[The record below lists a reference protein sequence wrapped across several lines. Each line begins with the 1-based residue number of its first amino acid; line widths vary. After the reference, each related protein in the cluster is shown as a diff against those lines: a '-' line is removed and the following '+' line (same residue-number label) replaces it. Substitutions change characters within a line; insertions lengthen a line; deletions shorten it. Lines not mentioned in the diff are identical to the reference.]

1 MDDYSGIKIPF
12 SSYDCNN
19 TLLIYNGTV
28 CNCCYHQMCH
38 FHPVINVP
46 QQEWFFLIYRL
57 KEKVQTKKVKCNMKK
72 KSCAKELHTHPGAK
86 LSSNA
91 NMCASDLIKTDPSRL
106 EDLDHIYCISSKL
119 GSSRDTFAVCSK
131 ITESRNSESCKTT
144 QYQHNSRMERF
155 EYQFSAIE
163 V

>member
-1 MDDYSGIKIPF
+1 
-12 SSYDCNN
+12 
-19 TLLIYNGTV
+19 
-28 CNCCYHQMCH
+28 
-38 FHPVINVP
+38 
-46 QQEWFFLIYRL
+46 
-57 KEKVQTKKVKCNMKK
+57 MKK

-155 EYQFSAIE
+155 EYHSARLKSELIEKEISRQIKSTFQRNFSTIRLYQNSI
-163 V
+163 